1 MIYDY
6 HLNIRK
12 IYFWYEI
19 EDSKHAIFFPFS
31 TLVTCEMALF
41 RNSGRIR
48 NTVVAYF
55 TKKTTASL
63 RGLFIYLINL
73 FIYVSILS

>member
-1 MIYDY
+1 M
-6 HLNIRK
+6 R
-12 IYFWYEI
+12 F
-19 EDSKHAIFFPFS
+19 FFPFS

-63 RGLFIYLINL
+63 RGLFIYLIN
-73 FIYVSILS
+73 